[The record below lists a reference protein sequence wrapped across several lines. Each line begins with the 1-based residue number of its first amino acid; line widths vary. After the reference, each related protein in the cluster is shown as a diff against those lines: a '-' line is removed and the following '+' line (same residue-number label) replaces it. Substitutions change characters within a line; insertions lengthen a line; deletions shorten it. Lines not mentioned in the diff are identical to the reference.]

1 MSGMATVTGNIL
13 VVAKMFWKDF
23 WHLCQLLE

>member
-23 WHLCQLLE
+23 WHLC